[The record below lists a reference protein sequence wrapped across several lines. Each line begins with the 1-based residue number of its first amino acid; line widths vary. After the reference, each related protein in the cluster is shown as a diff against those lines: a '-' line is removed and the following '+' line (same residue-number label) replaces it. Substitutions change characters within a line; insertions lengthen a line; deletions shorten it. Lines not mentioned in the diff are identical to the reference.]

1 MNLSEKLKAY
11 LSKND
16 IEREKIV
23 APPENLY
30 DTSDHIETLLNAK
43 TVATPFGEHLVV
55 EKNYP
60 LSHIHG
66 STELRSVLDIPGHLT
81 RIIAKD
87 DAYKD
92 FDFSNA
98 LFIDT
103 ETTGLA
109 GGTGTLA
116 FLTGI
121 GFFDKNNFKV
131 IQYFI
136 RDYDEEA
143 AALYSLNALLK
154 NFKNIISFNGRCYD
168 VPLLTTR
175 YLLNRMENP
184 LEDILHL
191 DLLLSA
197 RRFYRE
203 RLESVSL
210 SSLETNLLF
219 IKRRGDIPGWEIPS
233 VYFRF
238 LNDRNPL
245 PLKPIFYHNCMDI
258 LSMVAITDK
267 IAKSLDDPINSESC
281 QNQDYYCIGRV
292 FEDMGMIEESI
303 CCYNE
308 AVKVPEIKEKS
319 YLQLSLLY
327 KRLGNWHKAEEL
339 WIKMVEENLNTK
351 FALLEL
357 AKYYEHKVKDYNKA
371 LKAAQRA
378 LEIERKKDVFT
389 GYAHKEEIAELKKR
403 IERIE
408 LKKEKSK
415 TAIAL

>member
-219 IKRRGDIPGWEIPS
+219 IKRRGDIRGWEIPS
-233 VYFRF
+233 VYFQF

-245 PLKPIFYHNCMDI
+245 PLKPVFYHNCMDI

-303 CCYNE
+303 RCYNE

-351 FALLEL
+351 FAVLEL

-371 LKAAQRA
+371 LKAAQHA

-403 IERIE
+403 IKRIE

>member
-1 MNLSEKLKAY
+1 
-11 LSKND
+11 
-16 IEREKIV
+16 
-23 APPENLY
+23 
-30 DTSDHIETLLNAK
+30 
-43 TVATPFGEHLVV
+43 
-55 EKNYP
+55 
-60 LSHIHG
+60 
-66 STELRSVLDIPGHLT
+66 
-81 RIIAKD
+81 
-87 DAYKD
+87 
-92 FDFSNA
+92 
-98 LFIDT
+98 
-103 ETTGLA
+103 
-109 GGTGTLA
+109 
-116 FLTGI
+116 
-121 GFFDKNNFKV
+121 
-131 IQYFI
+131 
-136 RDYDEEA
+136 
-143 AALYSLNALLK
+143 
-154 NFKNIISFNGRCYD
+154 
-168 VPLLTTR
+168 
-175 YLLNRMENP
+175 
-184 LEDILHL
+184 
-191 DLLLSA
+191 
-197 RRFYRE
+197 
-203 RLESVSL
+203 
-210 SSLETNLLF
+210 
-219 IKRRGDIPGWEIPS
+219 
-233 VYFRF
+233 
-238 LNDRNPL
+238 
-245 PLKPIFYHNCMDI
+245 
-258 LSMVAITDK
+258 MVAITDK

-303 CCYNE
+303 RCYNE